1 MYYVYHT
8 LVGFYSPIT
17 NQKADQKML
26 VTKIETERLILRE
39 LVEDNASELF
49 GIFSDHEVMK
59 YWNSGPWGSI
69 DEALTFITHE

>member
-1 MYYVYHT
+1 MSHT
-8 LVGFYSPIT
+8 FIGFSSPVT
-17 NQKADQKML
+17 NQKAGSKML

-39 LVEDNASELF
+39 LVEDDASELF

-69 DEALTFITHE
+69 DEALTFITNSK

>member
-1 MYYVYHT
+1 
-8 LVGFYSPIT
+8 
-17 NQKADQKML
+17 ML

-39 LVEDNASELF
+39 LVEDDASELF

-69 DEALTFITHE
+69 DEALTFITNSK